1 MMKQATFGAVLI
13 ALLLLATAG
22 AVGYALSISSHTT
35 IEKNTIEDSYI
46 VLTSTNYEDILA
58 EVEFTTENDGGEIT
72 YTLVNNYPSNGS
84 TIDSAKITNDFTIT
98 VAPTN
103 VEGTFDLAVTISAF
117 NAVPGLTYTMKVGDQ
132 PQDITSGSATFTGL
146 AYNIAHSVVIYVSGT
161 PTSEPGAY
169 LGFTNYNGTANP
181 VVAGSVFDFTAT
193 PSA

>member
-46 VLTSTNYEDILA
+46 VLTSTDYEDILA
-58 EVEFTTENDGGEIT
+58 EVEFTTENDNGTIT
-72 YTLVNNYPSNGS
+72 YTLVKNYDSDGS
-84 TIDSAKITNDFTIT
+84 DGNDSAKITNDFTIR

-103 VEGTFDLAVTISAF
+103 VEGTFDLAVTISPF
-117 NAVPGLTYTMKVGDQ
+117 TAVPGLTYTMKVGTQ
-132 PQDITSGSATFTGL
+132 AQNITSGSATFTGL
-146 AYNIAHSVVIYVSGT
+146 AYNTDLAVIIYVSGT
-161 PTSEPGAY
+161 PTSAPGAT
-169 LGFTNYNGTANP
+169 LGFTNYSADPAT
-181 VVAGSVFDFTAT
+181 VGSVFNFTAT